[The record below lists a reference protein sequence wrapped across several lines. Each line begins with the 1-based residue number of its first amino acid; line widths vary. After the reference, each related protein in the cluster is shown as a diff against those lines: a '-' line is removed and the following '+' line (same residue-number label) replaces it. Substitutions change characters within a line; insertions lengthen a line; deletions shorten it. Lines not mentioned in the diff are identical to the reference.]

1 MDYATALSTCASF
14 DASSELVTLENLNAA
29 QDALSSEDSQT
40 LFTNRIDAHHNETCF
55 TDGNGDKVDVDGSG
69 FTPDFDASVANPQVL
84 VFSPFAEVVAADDND
99 LFATICQ
106 FEPMQVNEV
115 MNDEM

>member
-1 MDYATALSTCASF
+1 MIQPLMKPFPAMKKCLIF
-14 DASSELVTLENLNAA
+14 HRENLNYANA
-29 QDALSSEDSQT
+29 IILASG
-40 LFTNRIDAHHNETCF
+40 ETTTIPAPGF

-84 VFSPFAEVVAADDND
+84 VYSPFAEVVAADDND